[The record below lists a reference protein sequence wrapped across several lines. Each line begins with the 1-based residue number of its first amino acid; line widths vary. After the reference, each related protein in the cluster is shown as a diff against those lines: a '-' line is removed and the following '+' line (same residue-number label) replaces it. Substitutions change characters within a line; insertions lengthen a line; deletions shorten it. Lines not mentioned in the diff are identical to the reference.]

1 MSVSILFA
9 HEKVASVEDAIDHL
23 ESCNIWNFFDKRAVS
38 FIIKFSSLLL
48 KYPGINQYP
57 DLVAL
62 AYWFR
67 RASIHKLEQRYVNDN
82 DVFRVGRGISLHI
95 APSNVDT
102 IFVYSFFLSLLAG
115 NSSFIRVSQNG
126 SPQLDIIIQL
136 FQDLYDAGETV
147 TAGRFVICTY
157 PHENKATEIL
167 SKRCELR
174 VIWGGNET
182 VRTITA
188 IPLNPTALE
197 IKFPNRT
204 SFSAINLATLAK
216 TTDKELI
223 RLCDNFYADIQLF
236 GQQACSSPLALYFV
250 GSSGP
255 CEQYERFWDFFT
267 AAAKNHK
274 LSASEVMDRYVSASS
289 MAISGVVDRSEVPFS
304 HDKVLLLNGGLTS
317 QRSFRDDHPGNG
329 SLVQFFLPQLVDLA
343 RHIKPEDQT
352 LSVYGFSAGEVGE
365 LLASLSNRGLDR
377 VVPIGQALE
386 FGNIWDGIDL
396 LDSMSR
402 KIDIS
407 KVNR

>member
-9 HEKVASVEDAIDHL
+9 HEKVASVEDAIDYL
-23 ESCNIWNFFDKRAVS
+23 ESCSIWNIFDKRAVS
-38 FIIKFSSLLL
+38 FINKFSSLLL
-48 KYPGINQYP
+48 KYPAINQYP

-67 RASIHKLEQRYVNDN
+67 RANIHKLEQHYINDK
-82 DVFRVGRGISLHI
+82 DVFRVGRGLSLHI

-115 NSSFIRVSQNG
+115 NSSFIRVSQKS

-136 FQDLYDAGETV
+136 FQDLYDSGETE

-157 PHENKATEIL
+157 PHEDTTTEIV
-167 SKRCELR
+167 SKLCELR
-174 VIWGGNET
+174 IIWGGDKT
-182 VRTITA
+182 VSNITA

-197 IKFPNRT
+197 IKFPNRI
-204 SFSAINLATLAK
+204 SFSAINLSTLTK

-223 RLCDNFYADIQLF
+223 RLCENFYADIQLF

-255 CEQYERFWDFFT
+255 CEQSERFWNFFA

-274 LSASEVMDRYVSASS
+274 LSASEVMDRYVSLSS
-289 MAISGVVDRSEVPFS
+289 MAISGIVDKAEVPFS
-304 HDKVLLLNGGLTS
+304 HDKVLLLNGSLTT
-317 QRSFRDDHPGNG
+317 QISFRDGHPGNG
-329 SLVQFFLPQLVDLA
+329 SIVQFFLPQIADLSS
-343 RHIKPEDQT
+343 HIRPKDQT
-352 LSVYGFSAGEVGE
+352 LSIHGFSLGEVGE
-365 LLASLSNRGLDR
+365 LLASLTNRGLDR

-386 FGNIWDGIDL
+386 FSNIWDGYDL
-396 LDSMSR
+396 IDSMSR
-402 KIDIS
+402 KIDVS
-407 KVNR
+407 KIK

>member
-1 MSVSILFA
+1 MSISILFA
-9 HEKVASVEDAIDHL
+9 HEKVASVEDAIDRL
-23 ESCNIWNFFDKRAVS
+23 ESCGIWKVFDKRAVS
-38 FIIKFSSLLL
+38 FIDKFSSLLL

-57 DLVAL
+57 DLVVL

-67 RASIHKLEQRYVNDN
+67 RANIYKLEQRCVNDN

-115 NSSFIRVSQNG
+115 NTSFIRVSQNG
-126 SPQLDIIIQL
+126 SPQLDIIIRL
-136 FQDLYDAGETV
+136 FQDLYDAGEIV

-157 PHENKATEIL
+157 PHENKATEIV
-167 SKRCELR
+167 SKFCELR
-174 VIWGGNET
+174 IIWGGNET

-216 TTDKELI
+216 TSDKELI
-223 RLCDNFYADIQLF
+223 RLCEKFYTDLKLF

-255 CEQYERFWDFFT
+255 CEQYERFWNFFT
-267 AAAKNHK
+267 VAVKNHK

-289 MAISGVVDRSEVPFS
+289 MAISGVVDRAEVPFS
-304 HDKVLLLNGGLTS
+304 HDKVLLLNGVQTAQS
-317 QRSFRDDHPGNG
+317 SFRDDHPGNG

-343 RHIKPEDQT
+343 RHVRPKDQT
-352 LSVYGFSAGEVGE
+352 LSVYGFTAGEVVD

-386 FGNIWDGIDL
+386 FGNIWDGYDL
-396 LDSMSR
+396 IDSMSR
-402 KIDIS
+402 KIDVS
-407 KVNR
+407 KIM

>member
-1 MSVSILFA
+1 MSLSILFA
-9 HEKVASVEDAIDHL
+9 HEKIASVEDAIDHL
-23 ESCNIWNFFDKRAVS
+23 ENCDIWNLFDKRAVS
-38 FIIKFSSLLL
+38 FVNKFSSLLL
-48 KYPGINQYP
+48 KYPGINKYP

-67 RASIHKLEQRYVNDN
+67 RASIYKLEQQYANDKN
-82 DVFRVGRGISLHI
+82 VYRVGRGISLHI

-115 NSSFIRVSQNG
+115 NSSFIRVSQND
-126 SPQLDIIIQL
+126 SPQLDIIIRLLQN
-136 FQDLYDAGETV
+136 LYDSGETES
-147 TAGRFVICTY
+147 AGRFVICTY
-157 PHENKATEIL
+157 PYENKATEIV
-167 SKRCELR
+167 SKLCELR
-174 VIWGGNET
+174 VIWGGNDT

-188 IPLNPTALE
+188 VPLNPTALE

-204 SFSAINLATLAK
+204 SFSAINLETLAK
-216 TTDKELI
+216 TADKELI
-223 RLCDNFYADIQLF
+223 RLCENFYADIQLF

-267 AAAKNHK
+267 EAAKNHK
-274 LSASEVMDRYVSASS
+274 LSASEVMDRYVSTSS
-289 MAISGVVDRSEVPFS
+289 MAISGIVAKSEVSFS
-304 HDKVLLLNGGLTS
+304 YDKVLLLNGGVTS

-329 SLVQFFLPQLVDLA
+329 ALVQFFLPQLVDLA
-343 RHIKPEDQT
+343 KYIRPEDQT
-352 LSVYGFSAGEVGE
+352 LSVYGFSAGEVDE

>member
-1 MSVSILFA
+1 MSISILFA
-9 HEKVASVEDAIDHL
+9 HKKVASVEDAIGYF
-23 ESCNIWNFFDKRAVS
+23 ENCGIWGFFDKRAVS
-38 FIIKFSSLLL
+38 FINKFSSLLL

-67 RASIHKLEQRYVNDN
+67 RASIHKLEQRYANDN

-115 NSSFIRVSQNG
+115 NTSFIRVSQNG

-136 FQDLYDAGETV
+136 FQDLYDAGETE
-147 TAGRFVICTY
+147 TAGRFLICTY
-157 PHENKATEIL
+157 PHENEVTKIV
-167 SKRCELR
+167 SKICELR

-204 SFSAINLATLAK
+204 SFAAINLATLAK
-216 TTDKELI
+216 TDNKELT
-223 RLCDNFYADIQLF
+223 RLCKNFYADIQLF

-250 GSSGP
+250 GSLGP
-255 CEQYERFWDFFT
+255 CEQYVRFWDFFR
-267 AAAKNHK
+267 AAVKNHK
-274 LSASEVMDRYVSASS
+274 LSTPEVMDRYVAASS
-289 MAISGVVDRSEVPFS
+289 MAISGVVDRSEMPFS
-304 HDKVLLLNGGLTS
+304 YDKVLLLNGDLTS
-317 QRSFRDDHPGNG
+317 HRSFRDDHSGNG
-329 SLVQFFLPQLVDLA
+329 LLVQFFLSQLVDLA
-343 RHIKPEDQT
+343 SHIRPEDQT
-352 LSVYGFSAGEVGE
+352 LSVYGFSEGELGE
-365 LLASLSNRGLDR
+365 LLATLSNRGLDR

-402 KIDIS
+402 KIDVS
-407 KVNR
+407 KVKR